1 MRAWRLEANEKKIV
15 YVEGESDKIFL
26 TLLNKVKNLCI
37 DGIFSCK
44 SNTKLFEKAKS
55 IKEYLKLKDIYIV
68 FDSDNQTKE
77 TKIQEIK
84 KQLQENPEEE
94 HRLND
99 KEFKQIKIFL
109 LPENDETKH
118 HPNYCELESLL
129 EKIAKESENKE
140 FYTSFRQHYN
150 TLFNEVKQ
158 IKSIQSEQKKRTK
171 CWLQPYITLSVCL
184 ERGFIPC
191 GLNDLDP
198 VSTTAKIIDKP
209 KNTEILKK
217 FFNFDSKELQALIDF
232 LK

>member
-1 MRAWRLEANEKKIV
+1 MREKFV

-26 TLLNKVKNLCI
+26 TILNEVKNLGLK
-37 DGIFSCK
+37 D
-44 SNTKLFEKAKS
+44 SNIINCGSKDKLSEEAES
-55 IKEYLKLKDIYIV
+55 IKEYLKAKDIYIV

-84 KQLQENPEEE
+84 KQLQENTKQE

-118 HPNYCELESLL
+118 HPNYCELEHLL
-129 EKIAKESENKE
+129 EKMAKESENKA

-158 IKSIQSEQKKRTK
+158 IKPIQSEQKKRTK
-171 CWLQPYITLSVCL
+171 CWLQPYITLSICL
-184 ERGFIPC
+184 KRGFIPC

-198 VSTTAKIIDKP
+198 VSTTTKMIDKP

-217 FFNFDSKELQALIDF
+217 FFNFDSKELQVLIDF

>member
-1 MRAWRLEANEKKIV
+1 MREKIV

-26 TLLNKVKNLCI
+26 TLLNEFRNLRI
-37 DGIFSCK
+37 NGENIVSCK
-44 SNTKLFEKAKS
+44 GNTKLFKEAES
-55 IKEYLKLKDIYIV
+55 IKEYLKAKDIYIV

-84 KQLQENPEEE
+84 KQLQESPKQE
-94 HRLND
+94 HRLNNE
-99 KEFKQIKIFL
+99 EFNQIKIFL

-118 HPNYCELESLL
+118 DLNYCELEHLL
-129 EKIAKESENKE
+129 EKMAKESENE
-140 FYTSFRQHYN
+140 AFYTKFRQHYN

-158 IKSIQSEQKKRTK
+158 IKPIQSEQKKRTK

-198 VSTTAKIIDKP
+198 VSTTTKMIDKP

-217 FFNFDSKELQALIDF
+217 FFNFGSKELQALIDF

>member
-1 MRAWRLEANEKKIV
+1 MREKIV

-26 TLLNKVKNLCI
+26 TLLNEFRNLRI
-37 DGIFSCK
+37 NGENIVSCK
-44 SNTKLFEKAKS
+44 GNTKLFKEAES
-55 IKEYLKLKDIYIV
+55 IKEYLKAKDIYIV

-84 KQLQENPEEE
+84 KQLQENPKQE
-94 HRLND
+94 HRLNNE
-99 KEFKQIKIFL
+99 EFNQIKIFL

-118 HPNYCELESLL
+118 NLNYCELEHLL
-129 EKIAKESENKE
+129 EKMAKESENE
-140 FYTSFRQHYN
+140 AFYTKFRQHYN

-158 IKSIQSEQKKRTK
+158 IKPIQSEQKKRTK

-198 VSTTAKIIDKP
+198 VSTTTKMIDKP

-217 FFNFDSKELQALIDF
+217 FFNFGSKELQALIDF

>member
-1 MRAWRLEANEKKIV
+1 MREKIV

-26 TLLNKVKNLCI
+26 TILNEIKNLGLK
-37 DGIFSCK
+37 D
-44 SNTKLFEKAKS
+44 SNIINCGSKDKLSKEAES
-55 IKEYLKLKDIYIV
+55 IKEYLKAKNIYIV

-84 KQLQENPEEE
+84 KQLQENPKQE

-99 KEFKQIKIFL
+99 GEFNQIKIFL
-109 LPENDETKH
+109 LPENDETEH
-118 HPNYCELESLL
+118 DTNYCELEHLL
-129 EKIAKESENKE
+129 EKMAKESENKA

-158 IKSIQSEQKKRTK
+158 IKPIQSEQKRRAK
-171 CWLQPYITLSVCL
+171 CWLQPYIMLSVCL
-184 ERGFIPC
+184 KKGFVPC

-198 VSTTAKIIDKP
+198 VTTTAKILDKP
-209 KNTEILKK
+209 KNTEILEK
-217 FFNFDSKELQALIDF
+217 FFDFDLKKLQALIDF

>member
-1 MRAWRLEANEKKIV
+1 MREKIV

-26 TLLNKVKNLCI
+26 TILNKVKNLGLK
-37 DGIFSCK
+37 D
-44 SNTKLFEKAKS
+44 SNIINCGSKDKLSEEAESVKENLKA
-55 IKEYLKLKDIYIV
+55 KDIYIV

-99 KEFKQIKIFL
+99 KEFNQIKIFL

-118 HPNYCELESLL
+118 HPNYCELEPLL
-129 EKIAKESENKE
+129 EKMAKESENKA
-140 FYTSFRQHYN
+140 FYTNFRQHYN

-158 IKSIQSEQKKRTK
+158 IKPIQSEQKKCAK

-198 VSTTAKIIDKP
+198 VSTTAKMIDKP

-217 FFNFDSKELQALIDF
+217 FFNFDLTELQALIDF
-232 LK
+232 LR

>member
-1 MRAWRLEANEKKIV
+1 MREKMV

-26 TLLNKVKNLCI
+26 TILNKVKNLGLK
-37 DGIFSCK
+37 D
-44 SNTKLFEKAKS
+44 SNIINCGSKDKLSEEAESVKENLKA
-55 IKEYLKLKDIYIV
+55 KDIYIV

-99 KEFKQIKIFL
+99 KEFNQIKIFL

-118 HPNYCELESLL
+118 HPNYCELEPLL
-129 EKIAKESENKE
+129 EKMAKESENKA

-158 IKSIQSEQKKRTK
+158 IKPIQSEQKKRAK
-171 CWLQPYITLSVCL
+171 CWLHPYITLSICL
-184 ERGFIPC
+184 NKGFIPC
-191 GLNDLDP
+191 GMDDLDP
-198 VSTTAKIIDKP
+198 TEATTKIADEQR
-209 KNTEILKK
+209 NTEILKK
-217 FFNFDSKELQALIDF
+217 LFDFDLTELQALIDF
-232 LK
+232 LR

>member
-1 MRAWRLEANEKKIV
+1 MRKKIV

-37 DGIFSCK
+37 DGIVSCK
-44 SNTKLFEKAKS
+44 SNTKLFKKAER
-55 IKEYLKLKDIYIV
+55 IKEYLKIKDIYIV

-84 KQLQENPEEE
+84 KQLQKNLEEE

-99 KEFKQIKIFL
+99 EEFNQIKIFL
-109 LPENDETKH
+109 LPENDETEH
-118 HPNYCELESLL
+118 HPNYCELEHLL

-150 TLFNEVKQ
+150 ALFNKVKQ

-171 CWLQPYITLSVCL
+171 CWLQPYITLSICL
-184 ERGFIPC
+184 KRGFIPC

-198 VSTTAKIIDKP
+198 VSTTAKMIDKP

>member
-1 MRAWRLEANEKKIV
+1 MRKKIV

-37 DGIFSCK
+37 DSIFSCK
-44 SNTKLFEKAKS
+44 SNTKLFEKAES

-84 KQLQENPEEE
+84 KQLQKTSKEE

-99 KEFKQIKIFL
+99 EEFNQIKIFL
-109 LPENDETKH
+109 LPENDETEH
-118 HPNYCELESLL
+118 DPNYCELEHLL
-129 EKIAKESENKE
+129 EKMAKESENKAFYEVFCESYKE
-140 FYTSFRQHYN
+140 F
-150 TLFNEVKQ
+150 FNKIKQ
-158 IKSIQSEQKKRTK
+158 IKPIQSEQKKHAK

-184 ERGFIPC
+184 ERGFVPC

-198 VSTTAKIIDKP
+198 VSTTAKMIDKP

-217 FFNFDSKELQALIDF
+217 FFNFDLTELQALIDF
-232 LK
+232 LN

>member
-1 MRAWRLEANEKKIV
+1 MREKFV

-26 TLLNKVKNLCI
+26 TILNEVKNLGLK
-37 DGIFSCK
+37 D
-44 SNTKLFEKAKS
+44 SNIINCGSKDKLSEEAES
-55 IKEYLKLKDIYIV
+55 IKEYLKAKDIYIV

-84 KQLQENPEEE
+84 KQLQENTKQE

-118 HPNYCELESLL
+118 HPNYCELEHLL
-129 EKIAKESENKE
+129 EKMAKESENKA

-158 IKSIQSEQKKRTK
+158 IKPIQSEQKKRTK
-171 CWLQPYITLSVCL
+171 CWLQPYITLSICL
-184 ERGFIPC
+184 KRGFIPC

-198 VSTTAKIIDKP
+198 VSTTTKMIDKP

>member
-1 MRAWRLEANEKKIV
+1 MREKFV

-26 TLLNKVKNLCI
+26 TILNEVKNLGLK
-37 DGIFSCK
+37 D
-44 SNTKLFEKAKS
+44 SNIINCESKDKLSEEAES
-55 IKEYLKLKDIYIV
+55 IKGNLKAKDIYIV

-84 KQLQENPEEE
+84 KQLQENTKQE

-99 KEFKQIKIFL
+99 EEFNQIKIFL

-129 EKIAKESENKE
+129 EKMAKESENKA

-158 IKSIQSEQKKRTK
+158 IKPIQSEQKKRTK

-198 VSTTAKIIDKP
+198 VTATAKMIDKP
-209 KNTEILKK
+209 KNTEILEK
-217 FFNFDSKELQALIDF
+217 FFDFDLRELQALIDF

>member
-1 MRAWRLEANEKKIV
+1 MRKKIV
-15 YVEGESDKIFL
+15 YVEGESDAIFL

-44 SNTKLFEKAKS
+44 SNTKLFEKSES
-55 IKEYLKLKDIYIV
+55 IKEYLKIKDIYIV

-84 KQLQENPEEE
+84 KQLQKKPTKEY
-94 HRLND
+94 RLND
-99 KEFKQIKIFL
+99 EEFNQIKIFL

-129 EKIAKESENKE
+129 EKMAKESENKA

-150 TLFNEVKQ
+150 ALFDEVKQ
-158 IKSIQSEQKKRTK
+158 IKPIQSEQKKRTK

-198 VSTTAKIIDKP
+198 VTATAKMIDKP
-209 KNTEILKK
+209 KNTEILEK
-217 FFNFDSKELQALIDF
+217 FFDFDLKELQALIDF